1 MPTDRREPWHRLG
14 LGRGFLS
21 AATGLFGL
29 SRLGA
34 SWDLAGNV
42 YLWADRL
49 PSWLQSAG
57 VWSWNVAARNLPI
70 ALAEQLIVS
79 ETVFGVIFGLAAHGR
94 WPSSAETCG
103 IVSLIAGVV
112 SVIHVSLAAD
122 HIALRDTETQGEFK
136 QGNLAT
142 ALRAVPGKV

>member
-1 MPTDRREPWHRLG
+1 M
-14 LGRGFLS
+14 
-21 AATGLFGL
+21 FGL

-42 YLWADRL
+42 YLWGGSLAIL
-49 PSWLQSAG
+49 ASVGG

-70 ALAEQLIVS
+70 ALAAQLIVS

-112 SVIHVSLAAD
+112 SAIHVSQAAD

-142 ALRAVPGKV
+142 ALRAVPGKL